1 MRLALRKSD
10 ALDDWYVIER
20 ADHDGREWMEPFK
33 AGGVAGAALHCSSR
47 IEPSTD
53 VEGPAAEMRA
63 IAAAIRAGGSIEFR
77 RCAVRMGRVVEFW
90 SPRNSR
96 EPGIVPLADAR
107 ELAAEIEA
115 ALGVPPRLP

>member
-1 MRLALRKSD
+1 LALRKSD

-53 VEGPAAEMRA
+53 VEGTAAEMRA
-63 IAAAIRAGGSIEFR
+63 IAVAIRAGANVSFR
-77 RCAVRMGRVVEFW
+77 RCAVAMAGPAVDLW

-96 EPGIVPLADAR
+96 TPGTVSYTDALDLADA
-107 ELAAEIEA
+107 IDS
-115 ALGVPPRLP
+115 ALGLEPRSP